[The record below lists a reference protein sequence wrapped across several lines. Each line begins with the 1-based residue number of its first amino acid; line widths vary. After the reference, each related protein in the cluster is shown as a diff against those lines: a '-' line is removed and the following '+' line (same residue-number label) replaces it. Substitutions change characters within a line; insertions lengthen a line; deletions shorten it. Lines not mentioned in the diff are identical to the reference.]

1 MSARSCHFR
10 AFSGI
15 LSYEV
20 ITMYK
25 CFSLGTVLRRLIQ
38 AAATVLICTAIV
50 FAVGSLFSSA
60 AGKSGEIPVPLP
72 VIMYH
77 SVCREAP
84 SDYTV
89 APAQLESDL
98 AWLSSNGFKAVSTQQ
113 LICYTRGAGDLPDKP
128 VLITFDDGFYN
139 NLSLALP
146 LLEKYDMCGV
156 VSIVGR
162 YTDDY
167 AAADPHADNYSYLT
181 WEDISELVSSGR
193 IEIGSHTYDLHSGSG
208 RRQGCAKLPDENTD
222 EYTSMLMED
231 IGLLKTELNRH
242 CGLSPVVFA
251 YPFGAL
257 SRESLPVLRD
267 SGILMTLTC
276 REGMNRITR
285 EPDCLYGIF
294 RYNRSGL
301 LTTEEYMTSL
311 MKDMP
316 KQ

>member
-25 CFSLGTVLRRLIQ
+25 CFSLGTIIRRCIQ
-38 AAATVLICTAIV
+38 TAAVVLICAAIV

-60 AGKSGEIPVPLP
+60 AGKSTEPPVPLP

-77 SVCREAP
+77 SVCRKTP

-89 APAQLESDL
+89 TPAQLESDL
-98 AWLSSNGFKAVSTQQ
+98 AWLSSNGFKAVSARQ
-113 LICYTRGAGDLPDKP
+113 LICYTQGTGELPYKP

-139 NLSLALP
+139 NLSIALP

-167 AAADPHADNYSYLT
+167 AAADPHADDYSYLT
-181 WEDISELVSSGR
+181 WEDISELAASGR
-193 IEIGSHTYDLHSGSG
+193 IEIGSHTYDLHSSNG
-208 RRQGCAKLPDENTD
+208 RRQGCSKLPDETAD
-222 EYTSMLMED
+222 EYTSMLRAD
-231 IGLLKTELNRH
+231 TGLLATELNRH
-242 CGLSPVVFA
+242 CGISPVVFA

-267 SGILMTLTC
+267 SGILLTLTC
-276 REGMNRITR
+276 REGMNHITR
-285 EPDCLYGIF
+285 DPDCLYGIF

-301 LTTEEYMTSL
+301 LTTEEYMSAL
-311 MKDMP
+311 LKDMP